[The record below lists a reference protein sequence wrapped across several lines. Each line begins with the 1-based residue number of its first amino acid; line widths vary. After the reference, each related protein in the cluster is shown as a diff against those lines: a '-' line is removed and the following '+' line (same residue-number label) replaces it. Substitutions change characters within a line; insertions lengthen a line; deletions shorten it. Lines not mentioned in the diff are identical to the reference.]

1 MKSMWWH
8 MTEYSLGGRM
18 DRKTLTG
25 SLCKQFARMPLLWG
39 FLAMIFFAAPA
50 YAVEEIEV
58 IALFTG
64 KVIVTIDGQRRVI
77 AEGDITEEGVEG
89 IRINSN
95 RAILKVDGEER
106 VYTLNNRIG
115 GPYATKEKKRV
126 DVFRLDGQNY
136 VTSGSINGV
145 PVRFIVDTGA
155 SKVAISASKAR
166 QLGLDYE
173 SKGKPIQVNT
183 ASHIWPGYA
192 VTFDRVKVGEIEM
205 RLVEGIVIEGNKPD
219 VPLLGMSF
227 LNKLTVT
234 KEGEVMRLEY

>member
-1 MKSMWWH
+1 
-8 MTEYSLGGRM
+8 M
-18 DRKTLTG
+18 DRKALTTNALRHFG
-25 SLCKQFARMPLLWG
+25 AAPLLWI
-39 FLAMIFFAAPA
+39 LLPTIFFTLPA
-50 YAVEEIEV
+50 FAVDKVEV

-64 KVIVTIDGQRRVI
+64 KVIVNIDGQRRVI
-77 AEGDITEEGVEG
+77 AEGDVTEEGVEG

-115 GPYATKEKKRV
+115 GPYAKKEKKWV

-145 PVRFIVDTGA
+145 PVKFIVDTGA
-155 SKVAISASKAR
+155 SKVAISAREAR
-166 QLGLDYE
+166 HMGLDYKN
-173 SKGKPIQVNT
+173 KGKPIKVNT
-183 ASHIWPGYA
+183 ASHVWPGYA
-192 VTFDRVKVGEIEM
+192 VTFDSVRVGDIEV
-205 RLVEGIVIEGNKPD
+205 RWVEGIVIEGDKPD

-227 LNKLTVT
+227 LNKMTVT

>member
-1 MKSMWWH
+1 
-8 MTEYSLGGRM
+8 
-18 DRKTLTG
+18 
-25 SLCKQFARMPLLWG
+25 MPLLWG
-39 FLAMIFFAAPA
+39 FLPVFVFSAPVF
-50 YAVEEIEV
+50 AVEKIEV

-64 KVIVTIDGQRRVI
+64 KVIVNIDGQRRVI
-77 AEGDITEEGVEG
+77 AEGDVTEEGVEG

-155 SKVAISASKAR
+155 SKVAISASKAD
-166 QLGLDYE
+166 QLGLDY
-173 SKGKPIQVNT
+173 KNRGKPIQVNT
-183 ASHIWPGYA
+183 ASHVWPGYA
-192 VTFDRVKVGEIEM
+192 VTFDRVKVGDIEM
-205 RLVEGIVIEGNKPD
+205 RLVEGIVIEGDKPD
-219 VPLLGMSF
+219 IPLLGMSF
-227 LNKLTVT
+227 LSKLKVT